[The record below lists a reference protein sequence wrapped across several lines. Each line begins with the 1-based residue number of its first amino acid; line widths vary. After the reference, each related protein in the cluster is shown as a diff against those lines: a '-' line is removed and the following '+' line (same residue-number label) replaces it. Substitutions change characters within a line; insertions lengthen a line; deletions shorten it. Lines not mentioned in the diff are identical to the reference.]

1 MQEIEY
7 TPVQQALDRFKSQDV
22 DSDTSLIKVLAGFP
36 EIVLALVFGSI
47 AKGKARFE
55 SDLDI
60 ALTGKKPLTAEQKM
74 AIIEALASQ
83 SGRTIDLIDLNT
95 AGEPLLSQILR
106 HGRRLMGNDSAYA
119 QWISRHLIEEADFMP
134 LHRRILEE
142 RRIAWIGK

>member
-1 MQEIEY
+1 MQKIEY
-7 TPVQQALDRFKSQDV
+7 TPVQQ
-22 DSDTSLIKVLAGFP
+22 
-36 EIVLALVFGSI
+36 ALVFGSI
-47 AKGKARFE
+47 AKGKASFE

-60 ALTGKKPLTAEQKM
+60 ALAGTKPLTAEQKM

-95 AGEPLLSQILR
+95 AGEPILSQILW